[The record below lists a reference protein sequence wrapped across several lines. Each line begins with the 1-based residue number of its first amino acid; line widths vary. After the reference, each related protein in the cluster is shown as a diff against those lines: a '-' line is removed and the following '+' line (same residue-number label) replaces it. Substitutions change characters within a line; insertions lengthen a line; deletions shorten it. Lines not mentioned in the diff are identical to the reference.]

1 MAMAGAVRVLGA
13 GVGVEEVAAVKGP
26 VSGME
31 GCARVSLDT
40 VCDDEDEVL
49 ALAFVFGAN
58 LLNRMVEW
66 PVGGSA
72 GGLATLL
79 SIPSELRLL

>member
-1 MAMAGAVRVLGA
+1 MTGAGAVA
-13 GVGVEEVAAVKGP
+13 GVGVEEVAVVKGP

-31 GCARVSLDT
+31 GCASASLDM
-40 VCDDEDEVL
+40 VCDDEDEAL
-49 ALAFVFGAN
+49 ALALALGAN
-58 LLNRMVEW
+58 RLNRMVEW